1 MIKIIIAVIVLLLI
15 LAGCRYAKARGQ
27 SRAATMNQLLT
38 DAVPTGKRIIRLT
51 RMSEEE
57 VKTAVDGFIATYSQG
72 GGTQDMERPAIGKA
86 DSCCSLTFKE
96 GLAYDLFCY
105 WVNYLTYSDREK
117 RHNEDVTGW
126 FEVPAQAKGAWE
138 SFAGQQ
144 LMFFVPATDTEF
156 DNVSFMTAD
165 GTCFKQTFS
174 GNASLIPQEDTQRK
188 YTACPF

>member
-1 MIKIIIAVIVLLLI
+1 MTKIIITVIVLLLI
-15 LAGCRYAKARGQ
+15 FTGCRYAEARRQ
-27 SRAATMNQLLT
+27 SRVTTMNQLLA
-38 DAVPTGKRIIRLT
+38 DAVPTGKRIMRLT
-51 RMSEEE
+51 KMSEEE
-57 VKTAVDGFIATYSQG
+57 IKTSVDGFIATYSQG
-72 GGTQDMERPAIGKA
+72 GGTIERPAIEKA

-105 WVNYLTYSDREK
+105 WVNYLTYSDRNK

-144 LMFFVPATDTEF
+144 LMFFVPDTDTEF
-156 DNVSFMTAD
+156 DNVSIMTAD
-165 GTCFKQTFS
+165 GTCFKQVFS
-174 GNASLIPQEDTQRK
+174 GNAPLIPQEDKQRK

>member
-1 MIKIIIAVIVLLLI
+1 
-15 LAGCRYAKARGQ
+15 
-27 SRAATMNQLLT
+27 
-38 DAVPTGKRIIRLT
+38 
-51 RMSEEE
+51 MSEEE
-57 VKTAVDGFIATYSQG
+57 IKTSVDGFIATYSGG
-72 GGTQDMERPAIGKA
+72 GGTIERPAIEKA

-105 WVNYLTYSDREK
+105 WVNYLTYSDRNK

-156 DNVSFMTAD
+156 DNVSIMTAD
-165 GTCFKQTFS
+165 GTCFKQVFS
-174 GNASLIPQEDTQRK
+174 GNAPLIPQEDKQRK